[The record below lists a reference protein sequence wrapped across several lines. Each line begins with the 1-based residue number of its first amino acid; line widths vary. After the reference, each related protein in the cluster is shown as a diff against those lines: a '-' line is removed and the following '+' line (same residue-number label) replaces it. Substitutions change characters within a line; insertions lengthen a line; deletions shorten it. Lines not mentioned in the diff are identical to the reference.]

1 MAKKTAKE
9 IAPIKTDEPKFKKS
23 QIVGAKR
30 YESKKDVCNA
40 IIPED
45 FFGTIAE
52 VDILIDNFLKGKVK

>member
-9 IAPIKTDEPKFKKS
+9 TAPIKSDEPKFNKK

-30 YESKKDVCNA
+30 YEHKKDVCNA
-40 IIPED
+40 VLPED

-52 VDILIDNFLKGKVK
+52 VDTLIDNFMKGMVK